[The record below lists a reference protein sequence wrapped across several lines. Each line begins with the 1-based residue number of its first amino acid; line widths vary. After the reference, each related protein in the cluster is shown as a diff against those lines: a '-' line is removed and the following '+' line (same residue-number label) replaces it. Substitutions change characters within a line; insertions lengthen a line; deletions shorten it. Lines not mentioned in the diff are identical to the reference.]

1 MTKLNIIFMATLLIL
16 LSFLTIGT
24 VAQSSD
30 TGSSSSSSDVTSSSD
45 QTSTS
50 GDGVTSGSSS
60 SDSTTGDSGSTEPSS
75 SPTPTVTTPSTTTAT
90 TVPPTTTTDP
100 VTTPTPTPEPTTP
113 TPEPTTTPTEQPSP
127 TTPTPPQTT
136 PNSPNP
142 QTTPVN
148 QTPNPANSVISDPSS
163 VILPSSLSSSSM
175 SSVASSFVV
184 SSSGSP
190 VASSIAAVPSMTG
203 SCTNGQQCA
212 SGQYCS
218 SGNMTCMTA
227 LADGSACTNDTMC
240 SSGHCSNEVCI
251 AAASSSKPSSGE
263 IAGIVIGSIGGV
275 GVAVGVLLC
284 LRRRRRRR
292 QISRMRGFTPS
303 MALNGHLNDK
313 NFYTDTQNATAAERH
328 KSDYS
333 FTSEQAALESLS
345 SMSMTMSPIGRQS
358 AVYYRNNQMYNLS
371 GTSSPFDDN
380 DTYQTMSATSS
391 QPALLSAVPPAMQ
404 SSGVRSSKFDFLQ
417 SAFAKRKLP
426 EKHPI
431 QVSEH
436 ENIWPGPAHSEVSST
451 RTSLIDGQSPS
462 WQALGSQPP
471 SRQGYASSDHIATT
485 SNRMSSTTFGSGH
498 HHVGVDD
505 DESVIDSA
513 YSPAQ
518 THPQPVKIS
527 PVPHNHNPFRP
538 NRQAGLLRDAW
549 SKEDEDGM
557 NAYQY
562 F

>member
-1 MTKLNIIFMATLLIL
+1 MAK
-16 LSFLTIGT
+16 
-24 VAQSSD
+24 AMY
-30 TGSSSSSSDVTSSSD
+30 VTTSSD

-60 SDSTTGDSGSTEPSS
+60 SDSTTGDSGSTEQSS
-75 SPTPTVTTPSTTTAT
+75 SSTPTETTPIPTTTTTTT
-90 TVPPTTTTDP
+90 TVPPTTTTEP
-100 VTTPTPTPEPTTP
+100 VTTPTP

-136 PNSPNP
+136 PNTPNP

-148 QTPNPANSVISDPSS
+148 QTPSPVKPGISATSS
-163 VILPSSLSSSSM
+163 VILPSSLPVNSM
-175 SSVASSFVV
+175 SSIASSFIL

-190 VASSIAAVPSMTG
+190 VTSSIIAMPSATG
-203 SCTNGQQCA
+203 SCTSGQACV

-218 SGNMTCMTA
+218 SGNMTCMTV
-227 LADGSACTNDTMC
+227 LADGSACTGDEMC
-240 SSGHCSNEVCI
+240 SSGHCSNAICI
-251 AAASSSKPSSGE
+251 AAATSSKTSSGE
-263 IAGIVIGSIGGV
+263 IAGIVIGSIGGF
-275 GVAVGVLLC
+275 GVAVGVLFC
-284 LRRRRRRR
+284 LRRRRKR
-292 QISRMRGFTPS
+292 QVSRMRGFTPS

-313 NFYTDTQNATAAERH
+313 NFYTDTRNVTAAERH

-371 GTSSPFDDN
+371 GTNSPFDDN
-380 DTYQTMSATSS
+380 DTYQTMSANSS

-404 SSGVRSSKFDFLQ
+404 SSVVRSSKFDFLQ
-417 SAFAKRKLP
+417 SAFAKRNLP

-436 ENIWPGPAHSEVSST
+436 ENIWPAPAHSEVSSN
-451 RTSLIDGQSPS
+451 RTSLVDGPNPS
-462 WQALGSQPP
+462 WQALTSQPP
-471 SRQGYASSDHIATT
+471 SRQGYASSDHMATT

-518 THPQPVKIS
+518 THPQPVRVS
-527 PVPHNHNPFRP
+527 PRPHNHNPFRP
-538 NRQAGLLRDAW
+538 NKPAVLPRDAW

>member
-1 MTKLNIIFMATLLIL
+1 MTT
-16 LSFLTIGT
+16 
-24 VAQSSD
+24 
-30 TGSSSSSSDVTSSSD
+30 SSD
-45 QTSTS
+45 QTSSS

-60 SDSTTGDSGSTEPSS
+60 SDSTTGDSGSTEQSS
-75 SPTPTVTTPSTTTAT
+75 SPTPTETTPSPTPTT
-90 TVPPTTTTDP
+90 TVPLTTTTDP
-100 VTTPTPTPEPTTP
+100 ITTPTPTPEPTTTP
-113 TPEPTTTPTEQPSP
+113 TVEPTTTPNEQSSP

-136 PNSPNP
+136 PNSPNSQP
-142 QTTPVN
+142 TPVN
-148 QTPNPANSVISDPSS
+148 QTPNPIKSGIPDTSS
-163 VILPSSLSSSSM
+163 VILPSSLPSNSM
-175 SSVASSFVV
+175 SAIASSFVV

-190 VASSIAAVPSMTG
+190 VASSIAAMPSSRG
-203 SCTNGQQCA
+203 SCAGGQQCI

-227 LADGSACTNDTMC
+227 LADGSTCDNDSMC
-240 SSGHCSNEVCI
+240 SSEHCSNAVCT
-251 AAASSSKPSSGE
+251 AVATSSRPSSGA
-263 IAGIVIGSIGGV
+263 IAGIVVGSIGGV
-275 GVAVGVLLC
+275 GVAVGVLFC
-284 LRRRRRRR
+284 LRRRRRRSH
-292 QISRMRGFTPS
+292 ISRMRGFTPS

-313 NFYTDTQNATAAERH
+313 NIYTDTRNATAAERH

-380 DTYQTMSATSS
+380 DTYQSMSATSS

-404 SSGVRSSKFDFLQ
+404 SSVVRSSKFDFLQ
-417 SAFAKRKLP
+417 NAFAKRNLP

-431 QVSEH
+431 QMSEH
-436 ENIWPGPAHSEVSST
+436 ENIWPTSAHSEVSST
-451 RTSLIDGQSPS
+451 RTSLIDGPNPS
-462 WQALGSQPP
+462 WQALASQPP
-471 SRQGYASSDHIATT
+471 SRQGYASSDHMATT

-498 HHVGVDD
+498 HHVGIDD
-505 DESVIDSA
+505 DESVIDTV

-518 THPQPVKIS
+518 THPQPVKVS
-527 PVPHNHNPFRP
+527 QKPHNHNPFRP
-538 NRQAGLLRDAW
+538 NKPAVLPQDAW